1 MKAIDALKQSN
12 GGLISVEIEPPMVGR
27 SIKEV
32 FDVLDP
38 LVDCGVA
45 YVDITYHPEQ
55 IIGHVKVN
63 GDSFP
68 VSMRKKPGTVGVAG
82 AILGRYGSRGVVPV
96 PHVICTGFT
105 KYSTEE
111 YLIELGFLGVEN
123 VMALR
128 GDPAGGIESR
138 QQFCPAPGG
147 HAHANELVMQIAD
160 LKRGVY
166 VGAKSGESI
175 DFCVGAG
182 CYPEGHAESR
192 SPDEELRWLKMKV
205 YAGVDYLT
213 TQMFFDN
220 EKYYRFVES
229 AARAGI
235 TVPIV
240 PGIKPLTSISHLRM
254 LPGIFGCSIPRTL
267 AQLVER
273 HQKNPDDVKKT
284 GIEWCIDQCRDL
296 REHGVPS
303 LHFYAARNAPIIEII
318 RAL

>member
-12 GGLISVEIEPPMVGR
+12 GRLISVEIEPPMVGR

-38 LVDCGVA
+38 LVGCGIA

-55 IIGHVKVN
+55 IIGDVKVN

-128 GDPAGGIESR
+128 GDPPRGMESE
-138 QQFCPAPGG
+138 QSFCPAPGG

-160 LKRGVY
+160 LKRGIY
-166 VGAKSGESI
+166 VGAESGESI

-182 CYPEGHAESR
+182 CYPEGHSESR
-192 SPDEELRWLKMKV
+192 SLAEEMDWLNVKV
-205 YAGVDYLT
+205 DAGADYLT

-220 EKYYRFVES
+220 QAYYHFLNRC
-229 AARAGI
+229 ARARI
-235 TVPIV
+235 NVPIV
-240 PGIKPLTSISHLRM
+240 PGLKPLTSTNQLRVV
-254 LPGIFGCSIPRTL
+254 PEIFGCSIPDEL
-267 AQLVER
+267 ARRV
-273 HQKNPDDVKKT
+273 QKYRNKPDDVRRV
-284 GIEWCIDQCRDL
+284 GIEWCVEQCLDL
-296 REHGVPS
+296 RKNNAPS